1 MSLCSELLL
10 KRFREICHMKVLAGI
25 VLFNADAIRL
35 QENLNS
41 ILPQVDRVAVFDN
54 GGEIPPLDEKIVYL
68 SQMRDNVGIAKA
80 LNVLTEYA
88 EMNGYDWILTLD
100 QDSVCPEGL
109 IKAYKRYWDDNRIG
123 IICPNIV
130 DRNYGSMEYDQT
142 REPIQEIDAC
152 ITSASLMRV
161 SAWRAVG
168 GFWEELFIDL
178 VDMDICWAMRAKGY
192 KVMRVGEVSLYHEI
206 GQSFIGYLFGK
217 KVVVFNHPPFRVYYM
232 TRNTIAVAR
241 RHKCWMKGVRWN
253 IKRALIINKYE
264 SDRLR
269 KNWMIIK
276 GVIDGILFKI
286 KPLSE

>member
-1 MSLCSELLL
+1 
-10 KRFREICHMKVLAGI
+10 MKVLAGI

-109 IKAYKRYWDDNRIG
+109 IKAYKRYWDDDRIG
-123 IICPNIV
+123 ILCPNIV

-178 VDMDICWAMRAKGY
+178 VDMDICWAMKAKGY

-217 KVVVFNHPPFRVYYM
+217 KAVVFNHPPFRVYYM
-232 TRNTIAVAR
+232 TRNTIAVTR

-264 SDRLR
+264 SNRPR

-276 GVIDGILFKI
+276 GVIDGVMFRI
-286 KPLSE
+286 KPLSSE